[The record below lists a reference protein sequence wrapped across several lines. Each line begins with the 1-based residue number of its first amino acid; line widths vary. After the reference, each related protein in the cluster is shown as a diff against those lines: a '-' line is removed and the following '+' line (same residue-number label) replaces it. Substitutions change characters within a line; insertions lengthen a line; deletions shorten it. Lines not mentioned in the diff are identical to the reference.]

1 MNLEIGA
8 IIKNLRTQH
17 KITQEQLATFLG
29 VTPQAI
35 SRWEA
40 GNGYPDI
47 ETLPSIA
54 NFFSVSTDELF
65 GTNRTEKEKR
75 RDEIYLEMQKQAES
89 GEDNEET
96 ILTARKYVAEFP
108 SDERIQMNLAD
119 SICRAY
125 MWNENP
131 DLDILEEAEK
141 LYLTLIDTTKDSE
154 FRYELLESLSS
165 LYAVGYKDNFKVEQ
179 TLRKLPTMAY
189 CREQVGSTMSSV
201 MKNNLERTQDY
212 IEKLTDSLGTVLEDY
227 IINSIP
233 NDSSMW
239 DEKIAMFEKVI
250 SLYEFVFGDNMLFY
264 HTRVAGLYRV
274 IATYKVAQRKY
285 DDTLSYLEKM
295 CYHIQEGS
303 KAKSGDKY
311 TSHFMNTMT
320 YPYPEGIQP
329 FGKIHMLTVHNDAWY
344 VLNGKLNQDRYDP
357 IREMPRFKKIVDS
370 LEQIAH

>member
-17 KITQEQLATFLG
+17 KITQDQLATFLG

-54 NFFSVSTDELF
+54 NFFSVSTDELL
-65 GTNRTEKEKR
+65 GMNRTEKEKR

-165 LYAVGYKDNFKVEQ
+165 LYAVG
-179 TLRKLPTMAY
+179 
-189 CREQVGSTMSSV
+189 
-201 MKNNLERTQDY
+201 
-212 IEKLTDSLGTVLEDY
+212 
-227 IINSIP
+227 
-233 NDSSMW
+233 
-239 DEKIAMFEKVI
+239 
-250 SLYEFVFGDNMLFY
+250 
-264 HTRVAGLYRV
+264 
-274 IATYKVAQRKY
+274 
-285 DDTLSYLEKM
+285 
-295 CYHIQEGS
+295 
-303 KAKSGDKY
+303 
-311 TSHFMNTMT
+311 
-320 YPYPEGIQP
+320 
-329 FGKIHMLTVHNDAWY
+329 
-344 VLNGKLNQDRYDP
+344 
-357 IREMPRFKKIVDS
+357 
-370 LEQIAH
+370 